1 MVNSNLNSESNTPDS
16 TLETVDKGSILEN
29 EDNILENSDEGNLDT
44 ENSDCGNSEDG
55 DNNSELCDEKDSDEK
70 YSSGESDCGGSD
82 GAESNEINSDLPA
95 KSIRDLIEVDSEKA
109 VGKKINLNENGN
121 NVFVNPVLSREAPS
135 KKGGI
140 FLDPLPLRRKQKSKK
155 PGRRKKKDKPNNHVD
170 HFKDIHDINSFRQ
183 SFRTS
188 PELSQTTSE
197 TNKSNSEDEDVNAD
211 SGEEDEGF
219 LSSSI
224 SSTISQKSQLSSIS
238 RFDDI
243 SLASFSSASDEDL
256 GQNDLTL
263 KYLAF
268 RCSDI
273 HIVNQTERF
282 KVTF

>member
-1 MVNSNLNSESNTPDS
+1 MVNSNLNSESNT
-16 TLETVDKGSILEN
+16 LETVGKGSILEN
-29 EDNILENSDEGNLDT
+29 EDNILENSDGGNLDT

-82 GAESNEINSDLPA
+82 GAESDEINSDLPA

-109 VGKKINLNENGN
+109 VGKKIDLNENGN

-140 FLDPLPLRRKQKSKK
+140 FLDPLPLHRKQKSKK
-155 PGRRKKKDKPNNHVD
+155 PGRRKTKDKPNNHVD
-170 HFKDIHDINSFRQ
+170 QFKYIHDINSFRQ

-188 PELSQTTSE
+188 SELSQTTSE

-219 LSSSI
+219 LSSLI

-243 SLASFSSASDEDL
+243 SLASFSSASNEDL

>member
-1 MVNSNLNSESNTPDS
+1 M
-16 TLETVDKGSILEN
+16 ILKKQWE
-29 EDNILENSDEGNLDT
+29 
-44 ENSDCGNSEDG
+44 
-55 DNNSELCDEKDSDEK
+55 
-70 YSSGESDCGGSD
+70 
-82 GAESNEINSDLPA
+82 
-95 KSIRDLIEVDSEKA
+95 
-109 VGKKINLNENGN
+109 KKINLNENGN

-243 SLASFSSASDEDL
+243 SLASFSSASNEDL

>member
-1 MVNSNLNSESNTPDS
+1 MVNSNLNSESNTRDS
-16 TLETVDKGSILEN
+16 TMETVDTGSILEK
-29 EDNILENSDEGNLDT
+29 EDNILENNDRGNLDA
-44 ENSDCGNSEDG
+44 ENSDWGNSEDE
-55 DNNSELCDEKDSDEK
+55 DNNSGLFDENDCD
-70 YSSGESDCGGSD
+70 GSD
-82 GAESNEINSDLPA
+82 GAESDEINSNLTAHSIGDLT
-95 KSIRDLIEVDSEKA
+95 EVDSEKI
-109 VGKKINLNENGN
+109 VGKKLNPNENGN
-121 NVFVNPVLSREAPS
+121 DVFVNPVLSREAPS

-155 PGRRKKKDKPNNHVD
+155 PGRRKKNGKLSNLVD
-170 HFKDIHDINSFRQ
+170 HFKDIHDINPCKQ

-188 PELSQTTSE
+188 SELSQTTSE
-197 TNKSNSEDEDVNAD
+197 TNKSNSEHEDLNAD

-224 SSTISQKSQLSSIS
+224 SSTISQNSQRSSIS

-243 SLASFSSASDEDL
+243 SLASFSSASNEEL

-282 KVTF
+282 KVTL

>member
-1 MVNSNLNSESNTPDS
+1 MVNSNLNSESNT
-16 TLETVDKGSILEN
+16 LETVGKGSILEN
-29 EDNILENSDEGNLDT
+29 EDNILENSDGGNLDT

-82 GAESNEINSDLPA
+82 GAESDEINSDLPA
-95 KSIRDLIEVDSEKA
+95 KSIRDLIEIDSEKA
-109 VGKKINLNENGN
+109 VGKKIDLNENGN

-140 FLDPLPLRRKQKSKK
+140 FLDPLPLHRKQKSKK
-155 PGRRKKKDKPNNHVD
+155 PGRRKTKDKPNNHVD
-170 HFKDIHDINSFRQ
+170 QFKYIHDINSFRQ

-188 PELSQTTSE
+188 SELSQTTSE

-219 LSSSI
+219 PSSSI

-243 SLASFSSASDEDL
+243 SLASFSSASNEDL

>member
-1 MVNSNLNSESNTPDS
+1 MVNSNLNSESNT
-16 TLETVDKGSILEN
+16 LETVGKGSILEN
-29 EDNILENSDEGNLDT
+29 EDNILENSDGGNLDT

-70 YSSGESDCGGSD
+70 YSSGEGDCGGSD
-82 GAESNEINSDLPA
+82 GAESDEINSDLPA

-109 VGKKINLNENGN
+109 VGKKIDLNENGN

-140 FLDPLPLRRKQKSKK
+140 FLDPLPLHRKQKSKK
-155 PGRRKKKDKPNNHVD
+155 PGRRKTKDKPNNHVD
-170 HFKDIHDINSFRQ
+170 QFKYIHDINSFRQ

-188 PELSQTTSE
+188 SELSQTTSE

-243 SLASFSSASDEDL
+243 SLASFSSASNEDL

>member
-1 MVNSNLNSESNTPDS
+1 MVNSNLNSESNT
-16 TLETVDKGSILEN
+16 LETVGKGSILEN
-29 EDNILENSDEGNLDT
+29 EDNILENSDGGNLDT

-82 GAESNEINSDLPA
+82 GAESDEINSDLPA

-109 VGKKINLNENGN
+109 VGKKIDLNENGN

-140 FLDPLPLRRKQKSKK
+140 FLDPLPLHRKQKSKK
-155 PGRRKKKDKPNNHVD
+155 PGRRKTKDKPNNHVD
-170 HFKDIHDINSFRQ
+170 QFKYIHDINSFRQ

-188 PELSQTTSE
+188 SELSQTTSE

-243 SLASFSSASDEDL
+243 SLASFSSASNEDL

>member
-1 MVNSNLNSESNTPDS
+1 MVNSNLNSESNTI
-16 TLETVDKGSILEN
+16 ETVGKGSILEN
-29 EDNILENSDEGNLDT
+29 EDNILENSDGGNLDT

-82 GAESNEINSDLPA
+82 GAESDEINSDLPA
-95 KSIRDLIEVDSEKA
+95 KSIRDLIEIDSEKA
-109 VGKKINLNENGN
+109 VGKKIDLNENGN

-140 FLDPLPLRRKQKSKK
+140 FLDPLPLHRKQKSKK
-155 PGRRKKKDKPNNHVD
+155 PGRRKTKDKPNNHVD
-170 HFKDIHDINSFRQ
+170 QFKYIHDINSFRQ

-188 PELSQTTSE
+188 SELSQTTSE

-243 SLASFSSASDEDL
+243 SLASFSSASNEDL

>member
-1 MVNSNLNSESNTPDS
+1 MVNSNLNSESNT
-16 TLETVDKGSILEN
+16 LETVGKGSILEN
-29 EDNILENSDEGNLDT
+29 GDNILENSDGGNLDT

-82 GAESNEINSDLPA
+82 GAESDEINSDLPA

-109 VGKKINLNENGN
+109 VGKKIDLNENGN

-140 FLDPLPLRRKQKSKK
+140 FLDPLPLHRKQKSKK
-155 PGRRKKKDKPNNHVD
+155 PGRRKTKDKPNNHVD
-170 HFKDIHDINSFRQ
+170 QFKYIHDINSFRQ

-188 PELSQTTSE
+188 SELSQTTSE

-243 SLASFSSASDEDL
+243 SLASFSSASSEDL

-273 HIVNQTERF
+273 HIVNQAERF

>member
-1 MVNSNLNSESNTPDS
+1 MVNSNLNSESNTI
-16 TLETVDKGSILEN
+16 ETVGKGSILEN
-29 EDNILENSDEGNLDT
+29 EDNILENSDGGNLDT

-82 GAESNEINSDLPA
+82 GAESDEINSDLPA

-109 VGKKINLNENGN
+109 VGKKIDLNENGN

-140 FLDPLPLRRKQKSKK
+140 FLDPLPLHRKQKSKK
-155 PGRRKKKDKPNNHVD
+155 PGRRKTKDKPNNHVD
-170 HFKDIHDINSFRQ
+170 QFKYIHDINSFRQ

-188 PELSQTTSE
+188 SELSQTTSE

-243 SLASFSSASDEDL
+243 SLASFSSASNEDL